1 MDSHSGRTANNAYMK
16 KEIVCILYVWHWQA
30 KDTEPRVIIFLK
42 PKDLENVMMNS
53 LISLITNTRLGIVP

>member
-1 MDSHSGRTANNAYMK
+1 MDSHSGRIANNAYMEK
-16 KEIVCILYVWHWQA
+16 KIVCILYVWHWHA
-30 KDTEPRVIIFLK
+30 KDTKTRVVIFLK